1 MKNISAWINSEEI
14 LRLNIFLTLEYHLK
28 DKWWKSRN
36 NEENYNFK
44 WVVFFFFENKL
55 KGAEDTAINSWE
67 EDAGG
72 QWVWG
77 QDGHKPRLCL
87 S

>member
-1 MKNISAWINSEEI
+1 M
-14 LRLNIFLTLEYHLK
+14 
-28 DKWWKSRN
+28 
-36 NEENYNFK
+36 
-44 WVVFFFFENKL
+44 FFFFENKL

-77 QDGHKPRLCL
+77 QAGHKPRLFL

>member
-1 MKNISAWINSEEI
+1 M
-14 LRLNIFLTLEYHLK
+14 
-28 DKWWKSRN
+28 
-36 NEENYNFK
+36 
-44 WVVFFFFENKL
+44 FFFFENKL
-55 KGAEDTAINSWE
+55 KGAEDTAKNSWE

-77 QDGHKPRLCL
+77 QADHKPRLFL

>member
-1 MKNISAWINSEEI
+1 M
-14 LRLNIFLTLEYHLK
+14 
-28 DKWWKSRN
+28 
-36 NEENYNFK
+36 
-44 WVVFFFFENKL
+44 FFFFENKL

-77 QDGHKPRLCL
+77 QDGHKPRLYMHVCMYMYVNEYWIMIHVSFCL
-87 S
+87 GAYKDLSQKPAYNYKIVI